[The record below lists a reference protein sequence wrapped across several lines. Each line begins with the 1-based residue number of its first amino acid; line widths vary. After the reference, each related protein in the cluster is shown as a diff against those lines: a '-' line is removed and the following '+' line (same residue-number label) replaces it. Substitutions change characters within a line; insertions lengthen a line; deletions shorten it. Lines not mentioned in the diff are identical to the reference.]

1 MSPKLRR
8 VLADNLAFLMEARG
22 LSEQGLSDLTGGE
35 VAQKTINN
43 LKNQRQAAT
52 LDTIELL
59 AHALKIDHTLLLQE
73 GLEADVVGTPSV
85 SKLFSNYIRASGEG
99 RQTIQR
105 VAETEALY
113 APKKAS

>member
-1 MSPKLRR
+1 MGPKLRK
-8 VLADNLAFLMEARG
+8 VLAENLAFLLKARG
-22 LSEQGLSDLTGGE
+22 LSERGLADLTGGQ

-43 LKNQRQAAT
+43 LKNEKQAAT
-52 LDTIELL
+52 LDTLELL
-59 AHALKIDHTLLLQE
+59 AAALKVDHTLLLQE
-73 GLEADVVGTPSV
+73 GLEADMVGTPSI
-85 SKLFSNYIRASGEG
+85 SRLFSNYMRASGEG

>member
-8 VLADNLAFLMEARG
+8 VLADNLIFLMDARD
-22 LSEQGLSDLTGGE
+22 LSEQALSDLTGGE

-43 LKNQRQAAT
+43 LKNQKQAAT

-59 AHALKIDHTLLLQE
+59 ANALKIDHNLLLQE
-73 GLEADVVGTPSV
+73 GLEADIVGTPSV
-85 SKLFSNYIRASGEG
+85 SKLFSNYMRASGEG

-105 VAETEALY
+105 VAETEATY